1 MSFVRRPLPLVSKWR
16 AASYDPFKNKL
27 DLVIVIYN
35 TNITDAMSTTTTT
48 PTTKQR
54 GGARPAP
61 VHIKLAKLRKLK
73 AFLAAGYGMEVASK
87 RAKVTSVTARAWA
100 AELGFNL

>member
-1 MSFVRRPLPLVSKWR
+1 MS
-16 AASYDPFKNKL
+16 
-27 DLVIVIYN
+27 
-35 TNITDAMSTTTTT
+35 TTTT